1 MMRLTSTAIRPQQL
15 QQAIRV
21 PRLGTIRKLLR
32 KIVEAIKSA
41 DVDRLLVGLQRLA
54 PRAVSPDVGDASECD
69 LTKRAGGSGPRSTEP
84 NRSSQ

>member
-54 PRAVSPDVGDASECD
+54 PGAVSPDFCDASEWD
-69 LTKRAGGSGPRSTEP
+69 MTKRAGGSGPRSTER
-84 NRSSQ
+84 NS